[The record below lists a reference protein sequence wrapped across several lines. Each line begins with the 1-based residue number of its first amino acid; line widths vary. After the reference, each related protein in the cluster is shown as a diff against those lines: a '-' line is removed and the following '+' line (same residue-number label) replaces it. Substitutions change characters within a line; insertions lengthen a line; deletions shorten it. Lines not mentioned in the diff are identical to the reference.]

1 MSQTIQKQLQSQIPG
16 KEEENM
22 ADKSTEKVNN
32 ELLKLYNSHNI
43 TDSDIIQPELS
54 D

>member
-1 MSQTIQKQLQSQIPG
+1 MCQTIQKQVQGQIPG

-32 ELLKLYNSHNI
+32 ELLKLYNSHNVSY
-43 TDSDIIQPELS
+43 SDIIQPELS